1 MLSDYGEVFE
11 NVSLEN
17 YNTYGIKVKTK
28 YLIKPDTINHVKDL
42 INYLDKEGMPYYLL
56 GKGSNVILPDNDFE
70 GVIISLE
77 NLNKI
82 IIDDYVVKAE
92 CGVILSKLVREVINN
107 NLKGLETLGT
117 IPGTLGGALYGNA
130 SFYKDKSIY
139 DYLVSVLVL
148 EDNELKVIE
157 RKDIKIGHRYSS
169 FKERKVILLEAT
181 FELIDGIKEEMEEE
195 IKICQEKRLKTQ
207 PTDKRNAGSVFK
219 NPEGYAAGK
228 LIQDAHLKGYTIG
241 GAQVSEKHAN
251 FIVNLGGATSKD
263 IKDLIKVIK
272 EKVYE
277 DFKVNL
283 ELEQIVIEW

>member
-28 YLIKPDTINHVKDL
+28 YLIKPDTINHVMDL

-56 GKGSNVILPDNDFE
+56 GKGSNVILPDNDFD

-82 IIDDYVVKAE
+82 TIDDYIVKAE

-139 DYLVSVLVL
+139 DYLLSVLVL

-157 RKDIKIGHRYSS
+157 RNDIKIGHRYSS

-181 FELIDGIKEEMEEE
+181 FELAKGNKEDMEEE

-228 LIQDAHLKGYTIG
+228 LIEDAHLKGYTIG

-277 DFKVNL
+277 EFKVNL

>member
-139 DYLVSVLVL
+139 DYLLSVLVL

-157 RKDIKIGHRYSS
+157 RNDIKIGHRYSS

-181 FELIDGIKEEMEEE
+181 FKLIDGIKEEMEEE

-228 LIQDAHLKGYTIG
+228 LIEDAHLKGYTVG

-277 DFKVNL
+277 EFKVNL